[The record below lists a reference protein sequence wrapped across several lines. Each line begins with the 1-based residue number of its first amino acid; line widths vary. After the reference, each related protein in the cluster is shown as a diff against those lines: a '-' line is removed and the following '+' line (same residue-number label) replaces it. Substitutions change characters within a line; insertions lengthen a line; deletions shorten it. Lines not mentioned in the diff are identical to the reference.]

1 MKEETLKAISDA
13 MEEIG
18 LNYEFMEWTGN
29 LSYPYFTGEYTEIEP
44 ISESGERE
52 ASFILD
58 GFARDGPDSMACLE
72 LEHAKTKIADYFS
85 PIDGRMVATQTGRA
99 AIFYANSFPVQ
110 TGDAALKRIQI
121 NLTVKEW
128 SVN

>member
-1 MKEETLKAISDA
+1 MRKDTLKAISDA

-18 LNYEFMEWTGN
+18 LNYEFMEWSGP
-29 LSYPYFTGEYTEIEP
+29 LSYPYFTGEYTETEP
-44 ISESGERE
+44 VSEAGEQE

-58 GFARDGPDSMACLE
+58 GFARDGPDSRAYLE
-72 LEHAKTKIADYFS
+72 LEDAKMKIADYF
-85 PIDGRMVATQTGRA
+85 PAINGRMVATQTGRA

-110 TGDAALKRIQI
+110 TEDAALKRIQI

-128 SVN
+128 RVN